1 MFLYKFFFSV
11 LLKASVCLKWRLMK
25 LKLVRVYSWTSSRI
39 SWGIHYL
46 YSAVSFTPGLEIE
59 ICIFYCYVRALLTT
73 YWGLKPLVPHNGN
86 LALLM
91 FRKRNMFYYVYS
103 ICSIFFRILLW
114 SKSKAFDCVKYETLL
129 WKLEY
134 FQLII
139 EVYYVFAQHIT
150 NYRIINF
157 WICYMIWRFVGN
169 IFGLLLWIS
178 F

>member
-1 MFLYKFFFSV
+1 MTRNKHYCSKILVSLLKCPFTSLFSV

-91 FRKRNMFYYVYS
+91 FRKRNMCFIMFTLFALSFLEFYCDLRLRHLIVLSKRRFYGNWN
-103 ICSIFFRILLW
+103 IFNLLLKYIMFLFNIL
-114 SKSKAFDCVKYETLL
+114 
-129 WKLEY
+129 
-134 FQLII
+134 LII
-139 EVYYVFAQHIT
+139 E
-150 NYRIINF
+150 
-157 WICYMIWRFVGN
+157 
-169 IFGLLLWIS
+169 
-178 F
+178 